1 METPTPIEKP
11 HYINEEK
18 DLLNFNIQHSDN
30 NFNFILYNIDNR
42 KLKLICIKD
51 NKKDIIPIKYEKKI
65 GLEELKSQNKYFK
78 MFDKFQEFE
87 KNFID
92 LCKANNISIID
103 YNDDELKL
111 NMNLM
116 IVSDNIIN
124 ITLKKV
130 SFLDRE
136 KIEYLIKDSN
146 SKDKKIEDLNTEIK
160 EMKQLYDMKIYSL
173 EKCIQDLLVQI
184 SNLNDNTHK
193 RNLSMSAS
201 FSSSKTLTKTP
212 SSLMS
217 DDSLYG
223 SNILLNKSE
232 IDFILKN
239 ISNKKMSLKLL
250 FSSESNGENVDDL
263 KNAYSG
269 KNDIL
274 FIIKTAKDK
283 RFGGYAHESFKLTEF
298 EKKDKKAFLFSLDK
312 LKIYKSNNYCS
323 IWKDSNTL
331 NSINFGGGIDLKI
344 CHNFFSGENYTSPN
358 NNLYYDYK
366 DEIFALNGEK
376 NFTISILEVF
386 KVSK

>member
-116 IVSDNIIN
+116 VVSDNIIN

-173 EKCIQDLLVQI
+173 EKCIQDLLIQI

-269 KNDIL
+269 KSDIL

-283 RFGGYAHESFKLTEF
+283 RFGGYAHESFKLIEF